1 MCRVAQM
8 WNAVGV
14 GMFESSKSLK
24 ASYLYESD
32 RAPLNLPTCLVCVL
46 KLREFPITSCCD
58 ASATTS
64 C

>member
-24 ASYLYESD
+24 ASYLYESE
-32 RAPLNLPTCLVCVL
+32 LP
-46 KLREFPITSCCD
+46 
-58 ASATTS
+58 
-64 C
+64 